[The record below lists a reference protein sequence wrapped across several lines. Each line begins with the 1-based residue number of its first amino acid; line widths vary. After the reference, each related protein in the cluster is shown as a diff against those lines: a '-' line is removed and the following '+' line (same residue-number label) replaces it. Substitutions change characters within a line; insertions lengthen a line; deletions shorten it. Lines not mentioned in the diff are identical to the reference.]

1 MTYLIRFIKFIG
13 IVLLF
18 LAGAVLVD
26 INRAGMAFVEGWYP
40 GYGAWAF
47 GALATL
53 EVLCLFGLWRSVFG
67 RKSHLVLRLDADA
80 EERLR
85 FREALRRRLAV
96 NPHVRKAGIESSDP
110 LFVERALAVLDSIA
124 EEEIRAGGSRVFL
137 GTALAQNGRL
147 DALIVFL
154 SLCRTVWRI
163 PRRPGV

>member
-53 EVLCLFGLWRSVFG
+53 EFLCLFGLWRSVFG

-80 EERLR
+80 EQTAAATLPP
-85 FREALRRRLAV
+85 AIDV
-96 NPHVRKAGIESSDP
+96 KA
-110 LFVERALAVLDSIA
+110 IA
-124 EEEIRAGGSRVFL
+124 DCTVAGRMHK
-137 GTALAQNGRL
+137 
-147 DALIVFL
+147 
-154 SLCRTVWRI
+154 
-163 PRRPGV
+163 